1 MHKPVKFQK
10 KNASNIDE
18 AIRIVSNMQKNIA
31 TGRSTYVEM
40 RAVSRMVAHNIGFRL
55 NSIKF
60 LSDNRC
66 SLLSTIFST
75 MSSGYE
81 YTLTPNGILKR
92 DDLEKLISADSDI
105 ANLLAA
111 IESSL
116 KSNEKADIG
125 DELCL
130 LKELLN
136 KRKALIEVLKA

>member
-10 KNASNIDE
+10 KNTSNLDE
-18 AIRIVSNMQKNIA
+18 AIRMVANMQKNIA

-40 RAVSRMVAHNIGFRL
+40 RAVSRMVAHNIGL
-55 NSIKF
+55 MVNSIKS
-60 LSDNRC
+60 LSYNRY

-81 YTLTPNGILKR
+81 FTLTPNGVLKR
-92 DDLEKLISADSDI
+92 DDLEKLISTDSDI

-111 IESSL
+111 IESNLRSDD
-116 KSNEKADIG
+116 KAEIG
-125 DELCL
+125 EELCT

-136 KRKALIEVLKA
+136 KRKALIEILKA

>member
-1 MHKPVKFQK
+1 MV
-10 KNASNIDE
+10 A
-18 AIRIVSNMQKNIA
+18 NMQKNIA

-40 RAVSRMVAHNIGFRL
+40 RAVSRMVAHNMGL
-55 NSIKF
+55 MVNSIKS
-60 LSDNRC
+60 LSENRY

-81 YTLTPNGILKR
+81 FTLTPNGVLKR
-92 DDLEKLISADSDI
+92 DGLEKLISTDSDI

-111 IESSL
+111 IEYKLRSDD
-116 KSNEKADIG
+116 KAEIG
-125 DELCL
+125 EELCT

>member
-10 KNASNIDE
+10 KNLSNLDE

-40 RAVSRMVAHNIGFRL
+40 RAVSRMVAHNMGLRL

-60 LSDNRC
+60 LSENRY

-81 YTLTPNGILKR
+81 FTLTPNGILKR
-92 DDLEKLISADSDI
+92 YDLEKLISADSDI

-111 IESSL
+111 IESNL
-116 KSNEKADIG
+116 KSNHKADIG

-136 KRKALIEVLKA
+136 KRKALIEILKA

>member
-10 KNASNIDE
+10 KNTSNLDE
-18 AIRIVSNMQKNIA
+18 AIRMVANMQKNIA

-40 RAVSRMVAHNIGFRL
+40 RAVSRMVAHNMGL
-55 NSIKF
+55 MVNSIKS
-60 LSDNRC
+60 LSENRY

-81 YTLTPNGILKR
+81 FTLTPNGVLKR
-92 DDLEKLISADSDI
+92 EDLEKLISTDSDI

-111 IESSL
+111 IESNLRSDD
-116 KSNEKADIG
+116 KAEIDE
-125 DELCL
+125 ELCI

-136 KRKALIEVLKA
+136 KRKELIETLKA

>member
-10 KNASNIDE
+10 KNTSNLDE
-18 AIRIVSNMQKNIA
+18 AIRMVANMQKNIA

-40 RAVSRMVAHNIGFRL
+40 RAVSRMVAHNMGL
-55 NSIKF
+55 MVSSIKS
-60 LSDNRC
+60 LSENRY

-81 YTLTPNGILKR
+81 FTLTPNGVLKR
-92 DDLEKLISADSDI
+92 DGLEKLISADSDI

-111 IESSL
+111 IESNLRSDD
-116 KSNEKADIG
+116 KAEIG
-125 DELCL
+125 EELCA

>member
-40 RAVSRMVAHNIGFRL
+40 RAVSRMVAHNIGLRL
-55 NSIKF
+55 NSIKS
-60 LSDNRC
+60 LTNNRC

-111 IESSL
+111 IESNL
-116 KSNEKADIG
+116 KSNDKADIG
-125 DELCL
+125 EELCL

-136 KRKALIEVLKA
+136 KRKALIEILKA

>member
-10 KNASNIDE
+10 KNTSNLDE
-18 AIRIVSNMQKNIA
+18 AVRMVANMQKNIA

-40 RAVSRMVAHNIGFRL
+40 RAVSRMVAHNMGL
-55 NSIKF
+55 MVNSIKS
-60 LSDNRC
+60 LSENRY

-81 YTLTPNGILKR
+81 FTLTPNGVLKR
-92 DDLEKLISADSDI
+92 DGLEKLISTDSDI

-111 IESSL
+111 IESNLRSDD
-116 KSNEKADIG
+116 KAEIG
-125 DELCL
+125 EELCT

>member
-10 KNASNIDE
+10 KNASNLDE

-40 RAVSRMVAHNIGFRL
+40 RAVSRMVAHNIGLRL

-92 DDLEKLISADSDI
+92 DDLEKLLSADSDI

-111 IESSL
+111 IESNL
-116 KSNEKADIG
+116 KSNDKADIG

-136 KRKALIEVLKA
+136 KRKTLIEILKA

>member
-40 RAVSRMVAHNIGFRL
+40 RAVSRMVAHNIGLRL

-60 LSDNRC
+60 LTNNRC

-111 IESSL
+111 IESNL
-116 KSNEKADIG
+116 KSNDKADIG
-125 DELCL
+125 EELCL

-136 KRKALIEVLKA
+136 KRKALIEILKA

>member
-10 KNASNIDE
+10 KNTSNLDE
-18 AIRIVSNMQKNIA
+18 AIRMVANMQKNIA

-40 RAVSRMVAHNIGFRL
+40 RAVSRMVAHNMGL
-55 NSIKF
+55 MVNSIKS
-60 LSDNRC
+60 LSENRY

-81 YTLTPNGILKR
+81 FTLTPNGVLKR
-92 DDLEKLISADSDI
+92 EDLEKLISTDSDI

-111 IESSL
+111 IESNLRSDD
-116 KSNEKADIG
+116 KAEIDE
-125 DELCL
+125 ELCI

-136 KRKALIEVLKA
+136 KREELIETLKA